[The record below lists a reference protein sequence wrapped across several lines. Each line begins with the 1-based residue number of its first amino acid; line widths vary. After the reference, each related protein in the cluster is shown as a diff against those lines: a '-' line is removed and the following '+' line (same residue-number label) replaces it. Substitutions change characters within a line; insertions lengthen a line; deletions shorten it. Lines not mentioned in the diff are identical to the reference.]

1 MNWYNIIITILF
13 IIAGFFVEYFKTKK
27 NLLESVNG
35 VINKAEEEYKDATK
49 AGGLKMAWAV
59 ETCYGYVPAF
69 LKPFITREMIGNM
82 IQMAFDKI
90 EEYMTKQLDKVV
102 HQIVPDGK

>member
-1 MNWYNIIITILF
+1 MNWYNIIVTVLF

-27 NLLESVNG
+27 NLLESVNN

-49 AGGLKMAWAV
+49 AGGKKMQWAINLLSS
-59 ETCYGYVPAF
+59 YVPAF
-69 LKPFITREMIGNM
+69 LKPFITDEMIGSM

-90 EEYMTKQLDKVV
+90 EAYAKQQLDKV
-102 HQIVPDGK
+102 IPD